1 MNTQFRHHKL
11 SADDESRL
19 VYVKPVSVVDL
30 PEDVQEQAEGLEVLF
45 AVHDSDG
52 QQLALVAD
60 RKLAFTLARQHDMQP
75 MTLH

>member
-11 SADDESRL
+11 SEDDESRL
-19 VYVKPVSVVDL
+19 VYVKPVSVADL
-30 PEDVQEQAEGLEVLF
+30 PEEAREQADGLEVLF

-60 RKLAFTLARQHDMQP
+60 RGLAFTLARQHDMQP
-75 MTLH
+75 VTLH